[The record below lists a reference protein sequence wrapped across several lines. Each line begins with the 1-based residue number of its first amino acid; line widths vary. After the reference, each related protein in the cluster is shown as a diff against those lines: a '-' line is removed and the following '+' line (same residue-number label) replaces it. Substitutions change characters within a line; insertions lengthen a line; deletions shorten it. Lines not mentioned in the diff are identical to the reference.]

1 MKNQKKIDYL
11 NQIRNDYLYIKKV
24 LESCK
29 TSEQVR
35 ITGQWYNRVI
45 KEKWEFRLEQ
55 ICNRN
60 QYIFS
65 SSYIKE
71 HWKLSSEI
79 SAIKNSLWELLNK
92 MYDKLC

>member
-1 MKNQKKIDYL
+1 M
-11 NQIRNDYLYIKKV
+11 YIKKV

-29 TSEQVR
+29 TSKQVR
-35 ITGQWYNRVI
+35 ITSQWYDKVI

-60 QYIFS
+60 QYIFK

-71 HWKLSSEI
+71 HCKLSSEI

-92 MYDKLC
+92 KYNEL

>member
-29 TSEQVR
+29 TSKQVK
-35 ITGQWYNRVI
+35 ITGQWYDKVT
-45 KEKWEFRLEQ
+45 KEKWEFK
-55 ICNRN
+55 
-60 QYIFS
+60 

-71 HWKLSSEI
+71 HWKLSREI

-92 MYDKLC
+92 KYNEL